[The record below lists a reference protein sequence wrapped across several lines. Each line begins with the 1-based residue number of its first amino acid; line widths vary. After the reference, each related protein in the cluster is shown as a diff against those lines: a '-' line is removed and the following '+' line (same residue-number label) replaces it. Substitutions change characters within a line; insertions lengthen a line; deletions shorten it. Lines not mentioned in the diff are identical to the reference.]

1 MQLEHA
7 VSAFLATYQGRD
19 SSLPARLQWWATQL
33 GPCEL
38 ADLEVGQIDTALFA
52 LAQRGALRNQRGRGL
67 VGTGRQLSVAT
78 INRYIAALGTLLKW
92 AAKRRL
98 VPRGWHSPLADV
110 HQEPEHGRRE
120 VFLTA
125 EQVRRLVDAARLASW
140 RKLPAAIL
148 LAFTTGL
155 RRGAL
160 EAMRWVDVDLDAGR
174 ALVQRTKSGKP
185 IVAVLTLEVVAELR
199 AIRPAGAAPSDLV
212 FCGKHENRPHNW
224 NGAFDR
230 ALADIGAP
238 PGVTWHTLRH
248 SCATHLATRG
258 AGLLQVADLMGH
270 SNLSTTRRYSH
281 LMVAD
286 RATMVATH
294 FGAVA

>member
-1 MQLEHA
+1 
-7 VSAFLATYQGRD
+7 
-19 SSLPARLQWWATQL
+19 
-33 GPCEL
+33 
-38 ADLEVGQIDTALFA
+38 
-52 LAQRGALRNQRGRGL
+52 
-67 VGTGRQLSVAT
+67 
-78 INRYIAALGTLLKW
+78 
-92 AAKRRL
+92 
-98 VPRGWHSPLADV
+98 
-110 HQEPEHGRRE
+110 
-120 VFLTA
+120 
-125 EQVRRLVDAARLASW
+125 
-140 RKLPAAIL
+140 
-148 LAFTTGL
+148 
-155 RRGAL
+155 
-160 EAMRWVDVDLDAGR
+160 
-174 ALVQRTKSGKP
+174 
-185 IVAVLTLEVVAELR
+185 
-199 AIRPAGAAPSDLV
+199 LV